1 MPIVWSNGVNQ
12 GRITLP
18 RLVQVF
24 CENPAKI
31 FGLYPKKGT
40 LQVGS
45 DGDLVIW
52 DPAKTHVV
60 EQQHGNTDFSS
71 FEGFRLLGM
80 PELTMQRGS
89 VIVEGR
95 PTGGTAG
102 TRRVPGR
109 ESQ

>member
-1 MPIVWSNGVNQ
+1 
-12 GRITLP
+12 
-18 RLVQVF
+18 VQVF

-31 FGLYPKKGT
+31 FGLYPQKGT

-60 EQQHGNTDFSS
+60 DQQHGNTDFSS

-80 PELTMQRGS
+80 PELTMQRGM
-89 VIVEGR
+89 VIVEDSQLVGR
-95 PTGGTAG
+95 QGRGEFLPGNPNVSAYAPGGHKI
-102 TRRVPGR
+102 
-109 ESQ
+109 